1 MFHLMV
7 VEDDGNTLKWMEKV
21 LSRAG
26 YTVSTA
32 EDGNSAFDIL
42 ERVKID
48 LVILDVM
55 LPEMDGYEFTRQL
68 RAVVNNIPVLM
79 VTARDLP
86 EYRYEGFI
94 AGADDYMLKPVD
106 ENEMLLRIR
115 ALLRRAGIANEK
127 TLTLGGI
134 VLDYDNLSV
143 TVEGQTST
151 LPAKEFMLLYT
162 LLSYPGKIFTRIQL
176 MDEIWGMDTNSSDS
190 TINVHINRLRKRFEG
205 RNEFEIVAIR
215 GIGYK
220 AVRND

>member
-1 MFHLMV
+1 
-7 VEDDGNTLKWMEKV
+7 
-21 LSRAG
+21 
-26 YTVSTA
+26 
-32 EDGNSAFDIL
+32 
-42 ERVKID
+42 
-48 LVILDVM
+48 
-55 LPEMDGYEFTRQL
+55 
-68 RAVVNNIPVLM
+68 
-79 VTARDLP
+79 
-86 EYRYEGFI
+86 
-94 AGADDYMLKPVD
+94 MLKPVD

>member
-68 RAVVNNIPVLM
+68 RAVGNNMPVLM

-190 TINVHINRLRKRFEG
+190 TINVHINRLRKRCEG

>member
-1 MFHLMV
+1 M
-7 VEDDGNTLKWMEKV
+7 
-21 LSRAG
+21 
-26 YTVSTA
+26 STA
-32 EDGNSAFDIL
+32 EDGISAFDIL
-42 ERVKID
+42 EKVKID

-68 RAVVNNIPVLM
+68 RSVGNNMPVLM
-79 VTARDLP
+79 VTARDMP

-94 AGADDYMLKPVD
+94 AGADDYMQKPVD
-106 ENEMLLRIR
+106 ENEMLLRIK

-127 TLTLGGI
+127 TLTVGGI

-143 TVEGQTST
+143 TMDGETAT

-176 MDEIWGMDTNSSDS
+176 MDEIWGMDSNSSDT

-205 RNEFEIVAIR
+205 RDEFEIVAIR